1 MLLVDSR
8 FFKLRDDLVE
18 CRGLPKHTG
27 SSRRAGQNLVNL
39 SGVYSISVQFVDHI
53 LQFAWPEESL
63 CGVLCEQESSPPERL
78 SHLHQTEGD
87 TVFDNG
93 LFTRCSR

>member
-63 CGVLCEQESSPPERL
+63 CGVLCEQETMIMLVRES
-78 SHLHQTEGD
+78 
-87 TVFDNG
+87 N
-93 LFTRCSR
+93 TR